1 MADNEEIIEG
11 TEAATAPAASAAES
25 APAAPK
31 ASTTTKVTKAK
42 KARVK
47 KAKGPLRPGP
57 ADEELDRVYTQASS
71 LYQDLWHMSRGTKP
85 LSRET
90 TVQGRQ
96 MLGDIERLLRSC
108 TDDYVLF
115 RKLWKQDTRALS
127 EALRFEKHE
136 TVMRNLADVQNDLL
150 RAMTHADKKLGAKLK
165 KTDNVF
171 KLLET
176 LD

>member
-1 MADNEEIIEG
+1 MADNEEIIDG
-11 TEAATAPAASAAES
+11 TQGAITPAADAAE
-25 APAAPK
+25 AVPAVPK
-31 ASTTTKVTKAK
+31 KTATKAK
-42 KARVK
+42 KARTK
-47 KAKGPLRPGP
+47 KAKGPARPGP

-85 LSRET
+85 MSRET